1 MSRNANVNTD
11 RWMSDNN
18 GSIFIKNIPN
28 HMDKTQ
34 LRSMFDFLGK
44 VSRVDVVNIGE
55 GGSGRRAFIHY
66 SEWNDT
72 DESWDFRIDIADS
85 YPVHFQMP
93 SEIHQYTFSVTLNSR
108 PIPQAELNPQQLSDW
123 SQRLN
128 DELNDFKTMTNAH
141 INGLSTENAMLRNEL
156 ENIKAAMSF
165 FLSPPIEDGSDTI
178 SMVDFMDDSVIQYNR
193 ANDPMYDENMD
204 EIQDDIDAKAWI
216 IDIEKQEE
224 ELVMFDLDSVE
235 AGLRRHRDPMIF
247 ERSVSSC

>member
-1 MSRNANVNTD
+1 MSRNANANVNTD

-128 DELNDFKTMTNAH
+128 DELNDFKTMTNMR

-156 ENIKAAMSF
+156 ENMKATMSF
-165 FLSPPIEDGSDTI
+165 FFSPIEDGSDSDTI

-204 EIQDDIDAKAWI
+204 EIQNDIDTQ
-216 IDIEKQEE
+216 KQEE
-224 ELVMFDLDSVE
+224 MVMFDLDSVE
-235 AGLRRHRDPMIF
+235 AGLRRDRDPMIF
-247 ERSVSSC
+247 ERSVSAC